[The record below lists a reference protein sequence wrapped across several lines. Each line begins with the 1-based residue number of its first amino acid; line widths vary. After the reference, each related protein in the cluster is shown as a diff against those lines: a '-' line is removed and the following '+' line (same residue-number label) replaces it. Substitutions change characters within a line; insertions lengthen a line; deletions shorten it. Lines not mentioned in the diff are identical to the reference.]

1 MELKI
6 EYISVDDLKPY
17 ERNTRK
23 HAKKDVDNIAKSIEK
38 YGFNDAI
45 GIWKD
50 NIIIEGH
57 GRLLAAK
64 QLGMDK
70 VPCVRL
76 DHLTDQERR
85 EYAIA
90 HNATAELSEWD
101 DILSDELS
109 DLDMTDFDFDF
120 GIDEK
125 KEKIKGE
132 VPFTEIL
139 DEENNY
145 IVLKFDNTVDWLQ
158 LESVFDLE
166 TVKAY
171 SSRTDG
177 KITKNMTRSGI
188 GRVVNGAEFLNK
200 LGIAL

>member
-17 ERNTRK
+17 DRNTRK

-76 DHLTDQERR
+76 DHLTDKERR

-101 DILSDELS
+101 DILFDELS
-109 DLDMTDFDFDF
+109 DLDLGDFDFDF
-120 GIDEK
+120 GIEEEEQETEIDEYETPETEGIEK
-125 KEKIKGE
+125 KLLKCPVCGHINEEKAFKNYE
-132 VPFTEIL
+132 DTE
-139 DEENNY
+139 
-145 IVLKFDNTVDWLQ
+145 
-158 LESVFDLE
+158 
-166 TVKAY
+166 
-171 SSRTDG
+171 
-177 KITKNMTRSGI
+177 
-188 GRVVNGAEFLNK
+188 
-200 LGIAL
+200 